1 MGSSVPDEPTRELGQ
16 PDAEVEAMLRDAG
29 HTVTE
34 AGRVRWR
41 QRLAMPIPA
50 AALAEVSSMRA
61 RPSHGRAA

>member
-1 MGSSVPDEPTRELGQ
+1 
-16 PDAEVEAMLRDAG
+16 MLRDAG